1 MMNIIFINLYVLGKI
16 IGFMNDLIDL
26 GIKGFRVDAC
36 KHMWPGDLEAI
47 FGSLKDLPSGGRAMI
62 FQEVIDQGG
71 NFLQVK
77 IIIS

>member
-1 MMNIIFINLYVLGKI
+1 
-16 IGFMNDLIDL
+16 MNDLIDI
-26 GIKGFRVDAC
+26 GVKGFRVDAC

-71 NFLQVK
+71 FFVFLK
-77 IIIS
+77 EN